1 MLDNKLSLHR
11 IHSTSDRLRSA
22 VKSLIAFDVERPAS
36 HAYKTVFAQPKS
48 LQNRMIVENLR
59 KNNHGFTV
67 VELLISMSVT
77 AILAVAM
84 LGIIM
89 NYFVV
94 ITRDN
99 LLVDMTVD
107 SQNLL
112 RATVEELRYGAGV
125 RQTNTISD
133 ANGPAGGW
141 NTSNSNFVIII
152 AMPTLDANNNY
163 IIDDLTGQPYNN
175 EYVYFK
181 SGLILYK
188 RVLANPSAVGNVART
203 TCPQAV
209 SSPSCRPDR
218 ILNDFVK
225 DMNFTLYD
233 QDNVV
238 TADPLL
244 ARSVLIDLIMERDT
258 FGAPLNLSNNIQ
270 VTLRNN
276 FQ

>member
-1 MLDNKLSLHR
+1 MIFVQTRQTATKRNRSYAAKQFDRFWAKRALSGPR
-11 IHSTSDRLRSA
+11 SYFARGINNSTS
-22 VKSLIAFDVERPAS
+22 
-36 HAYKTVFAQPKS
+36 
-48 LQNRMIVENLR
+48 
-59 KNNHGFTV
+59 GFTV

-133 ANGPAGGW
+133 PNSPAGGW
-141 NTSNSNFVIII
+141 NTSNTNFVIIVAI
-152 AMPTLDANNNY
+152 PTLDANNNY
-163 IIDDLTGQPYNN
+163 IVDSLTGQPYNN

-181 SGLILYK
+181 SGLKLYK

-209 SSPSCRPDR
+209 SSPSCPQDR
-218 ILNDFVK
+218 NLNDFVK

-233 QDNVV
+233 QDNAI

-244 ARSVLIDLIMERDT
+244 ARSVLIDLVMERDT
-258 FGAPLNLSNNIQ
+258 FGAPLSLSNNIQ
-270 VTLRNN
+270 VTLRND